1 MPNVD
6 SAHGRAPEATR
17 RDGRRA
23 EDRAHAEC
31 LWDEIQDFSAKV
43 CLDMETSLILLDLI
57 GMFSSQLSLVVWFF
71 WLFMTWKL
79 EELSHGS
86 SEFQAS
92 LSSRRKGPQADLEP
106 ELPRWSMNKKWK
118 QTERRSYGVKKWRPT
133 KLWRCL
139 KKCSLFPWKLLVPMY
154 LCSWTCELHHCSI
167 LGLVRP
173 KLPISFWCLHWSDQE
188 ISRVSTTPC
197 PCMIFVS
204 ESSILKGPQI
214 LEMKPSF
221 TKVFSTKK
229 T

>member
-1 MPNVD
+1 M
-6 SAHGRAPEATR
+6 EARSFKHRFHLALKGPHKPTWNLSCQ
-17 RDGRRA
+17 DGRWTQSGNKHSAGLTVWRS
-23 EDRAHAEC
+23 ED
-31 LWDEIQDFSAKV
+31 
-43 CLDMETSLILLDLI
+43 
-57 GMFSSQLSLVVWFF
+57 
-71 WLFMTWKL
+71 
-79 EELSHGS
+79 
-86 SEFQAS
+86 
-92 LSSRRKGPQADLEP
+92 PQSCEDV
-106 ELPRWSMNKKWK
+106 S
-118 QTERRSYGVKKWRPT
+118 
-133 KLWRCL
+133 
-139 KKCSLFPWKLLVPMY
+139 KKCSHFPWKLLVPMY